1 VARTASLCW
10 WNIFCLLPQ
19 QNNGK
24 TMALHAVATHFK
36 YGIQRPPWQRHELSS
51 VISLSFLDVY
61 DSSPISMNR
70 PDKNKQRKTQC
81 LENRVYLYLKYIW
94 NLQIFSN
101 VYKLKDSGLTEILK
115 RVIHSRCRVFISFH
129 FSFPFIAE
137 QLSIFKTHPLVSHF
151 ERSQL
156 LISFLPKLFKSNTRL
171 SIVLYLQFSF
181 KLVQDKSLT
190 ESINAGETKISRFSA
205 V

>member
-1 VARTASLCW
+1 
-10 WNIFCLLPQ
+10 
-19 QNNGK
+19 
-24 TMALHAVATHFK
+24 
-36 YGIQRPPWQRHELSS
+36 
-51 VISLSFLDVY
+51 
-61 DSSPISMNR
+61 MNR

-115 RVIHSRCRVFISFH
+115 RVIHFHSVESLFHFISRFL
-129 FSFPFIAE
+129 FIAE
-137 QLSIFKTHPLVSHF
+137 QLSIFKTHSLVSHF

-156 LISFLPKLFKSNTRL
+156 LISFFAETFQVKYSSLNCFIFT
-171 SIVLYLQFSF
+171 VFF
-181 KLVQDKSLT
+181 KLVRNKSLT